1 MENRFLPLRA
11 VIFDAGGVF
20 SLVADT
26 GGERFWER
34 KLGLA
39 PGCIQQLLTPEIRQ
53 KADLGLVSSEAEVWE
68 EALAPLGL
76 DAPTRAALAEDFWAG
91 AYLDYDIAYLIERI
105 HEAGYRTGLLS
116 NAWKRGRTDHTS
128 RGWDRL
134 LKFDVRMFSAE
145 EGMKKPA
152 PAFFNLCL
160 QRLGARAEET
170 LFVDDS
176 LRNVEA
182 AKSVGMLG
190 VLYADKRQAIA
201 EIERL
206 LF

>member
-1 MENRFLPLRA
+1 MLALPLRA

-26 GGERFWER
+26 GGERYWER

-39 PGCIQQLLTPEIRQ
+39 AGGIQQLLTPEIRQ
-53 KADLGLVSSEAEVWE
+53 QADLGQIAEAEAWQM
-68 EALAPLGL
+68 ALAPLGL
-76 DAPTRAALAEDFWAG
+76 DRTTREALAEDFWAG
-91 AYLDYDIAYLIERI
+91 AYLDYDVASLIERA
-105 HEAGYRTGLLS
+105 HAAGFRTGLLS
-116 NAWKRGRTDHTS
+116 NAWMRARASHTAL
-128 RGWDRL
+128 GWDRL

-145 EGMKKPA
+145 EGMKKPD

-160 QRLGARAEET
+160 ERLGACAEET

-182 AKSVGMLG
+182 ARKMGMRGVQYMDKSRDL
-190 VLYADKRQAIA
+190 A
-201 EIERL
+201 EIARMLQLEL
-206 LF
+206 